1 MSVPKKR
8 LKIIAVCGMGMG
20 TVFLIKMNL
29 EKILKELKVPAE
41 VEATNIS
48 SLSIGPAADLIVASM
63 DFEKVL
69 AGKNIPKIF
78 LRNLLDT
85 QELRS
90 KLEAFLREHGYL

>member
-1 MSVPKKR
+1 MSAQKKKLR
-8 LKIIAVCGMGMG
+8 VVAVCGMGMG

-29 EKILKELKVPAE
+29 EKVLRELGIPAE

-69 AGKNIPKIF
+69 TGKPLPKIF
-78 LRNLLDT
+78 LKNLLDIK
-85 QELRS
+85 ELKT
-90 KLEAFLREHGYL
+90 KLETFLKETGYL